1 MKDFFK
7 WIPES
12 GLEPWF
18 ETAPY
23 QPRRLVPVAPE
34 GGARLLFHDV
44 RSRRGAE
51 LVVSSPVTAKRS
63 PTNLSFFWSSLW
75 RQWRHDGKAGTPE
88 QSASRAMQ
96 GNI

>member
-44 RSRRGAE
+44 RSRRGAYAASTPHRLFSCSDLRLIYGPSNE
-51 LVVSSPVTAKRS
+51 LTEEYLTSS
-63 PTNLSFFWSSLW
+63 W
-75 RQWRHDGKAGTPE
+75 
-88 QSASRAMQ
+88 
-96 GNI
+96 